1 MLTFNKKIV
10 TQDIEQHNERSLKAI
25 NRAIFLSQGEF
36 SLVLVRC
43 NYKIL
48 QKRMLH
54 RLKTISKNRYQI
66 QEFVLPASVK
76 TLYTTLQEYGENE
89 QLMRMPKG
97 GEGKDSHFALMI
109 FGLESVISI
118 DDLLTSS
125 NQVRDEFRK
134 RLPFPIVLWVNDSVM
149 QKLVQLAPD
158 FTSWGAPPIKLEIST
173 DELINFLQQKANSLF
188 KHVLSRG
195 EVKYAP
201 WRVDKHHSHLNM
213 ATDCRSRLEIDSAV
227 QDLQSR
233 GEVIN
238 PELQASL
245 EFLFGQYDYA
255 SDSVPNAIF
264 RYKKSLQFWRGTNNL
279 EKEGILL
286 FCIGLSYC
294 RNADLHRAQRYRHW
308 EEAWPYL
315 SKSVETFIQLNRQE
329 LVAIFIT
336 QLGEVIQHLEGW
348 DTLEVWVQKAL
359 KLHQIYGSPVQLA
372 QDYGFLAEVALA
384 QSRWTDANQLAQKAL
399 TLLTSVSDLATNYQ
413 GLHPFLLIQLY
424 QLFLVKSYRE
434 LGEGENATTNL
445 EIASS
450 QLAEAIESSD
460 PHYELQRYLHLL
472 ETLHHLY
479 FDQSR
484 YLEAFRIKQEQRGI
498 EQLYG
503 FRAFIGAGH
512 LQPRLLPSNPTI
524 TPLEHQEIVA
534 QEIAASGREK
544 DVNEL
549 KARLSRADCQLIVIH
564 GPSGVGK
571 SSIILAGLVPALTY
585 KPLGDRMVLPIVLQ
599 VYTDWIGGLVKSLT
613 QRELGEKGKGI
624 EAILN
629 QLKENSDRNFLTL
642 LIFDQFEEFFLGHT
656 NGEQKR
662 LFYELL
668 RSCLNLPFV
677 KVIISIR
684 QDYLHHLLELEKC
697 NIDIIENGILDQ
709 KIRYPLG
716 NFLLH
721 NARDVIESLT
731 ERAHFYL
738 EPALIDELVQDLAGE
753 HNSVRPIE
761 LQIVGAQ
768 LQTENITNL
777 AMYRERGPVK
787 KIAERFLEKAI
798 KDCGPENEQAA
809 WIVLHLM
816 TDENNNRPLKTR
828 AELSIE
834 SAIDP
839 EALTLILEILEKSGL
854 VFLLPEVPTNRYQL
868 VHDYLVE
875 FIRHNKQV
883 NIQEELEELRKRDKL
898 SQEKIQQLMREK
910 NLRTELAKATKK
922 EKEAMEKQRQAEEKL
937 NQILRKRLRESTIRG
952 IVLGTLVVISGG
964 VGFWAAFSENNAN
977 LIALNASSEAL
988 VASNRQF
995 DALIKSL
1002 WAGRE
1007 LRKSLGV
1014 NTETKMRVITALQ
1027 QVVYQV
1033 REKNRLPGHGD
1044 WVSSVNFSPDGEI
1057 LASASRDNTI
1067 KIWQKDGLLIK
1078 DLDKKLGGHTAGV
1091 YSVRFSPDGRILAS
1105 ASEDKTIKLWSVS
1118 RNGKLIKITLNLTL
1132 TGHSDR
1138 VHSISFSPDGQTI
1151 ASASEDKTVRLWS
1164 KDGKLLQT
1172 FTGHQ
1177 DWVLGVSFSH
1187 DGELIASSSKDKT
1200 IKIWRKDG
1208 KLMKTIAAHSE
1219 PVLDVRFSPQDNIIA
1234 SASADNTVKLWHPD
1248 GRLLKTLKGHSEAV
1262 ISISFSPDGQT
1273 IATASADNTIKL
1285 WKIDGTLIET
1295 LQGHG
1300 RMVEGVS
1307 FSPYGKIIASAS
1319 ADNTI
1324 KLWQANGGMI
1334 KPIQGHTKAVSS
1346 VSFSPLSLVNK
1357 EAKEAKDIILATAS
1371 WDNTIKLWNEKGL
1384 LLKTIP
1390 AHRDKVNSV
1399 TFSPDG
1405 QIIASGS
1412 ADKTIKLWGKDGT
1425 LHKTL
1430 QGHQDRVNSVIFS
1443 PDGKLIASGSRDK
1456 TVKLWHTDGTLY
1468 KTLLGHTGEVWGVS
1482 FSPDGNTIASAS
1494 EDKTIKL
1501 WNRDGKFIKTLEEAH
1516 NGSVNWVTFSPDGK
1530 LIASASD
1537 DGTVKLWNLNNPK
1550 PIKTLK
1556 GHNGSVNW
1564 VTFSPDGKFIA
1575 SASEDKTVNIW
1586 TSRQGHLINSLKGHT
1601 DEVFGL
1607 SFSPDGKFLASAS
1620 KDKTV
1625 ILWSFDLD
1633 DLLQRGCNWLDDYLQ
1648 NNRETQSISEANP
1661 QEFRTF
1667 CDGVMGR

>member
-1564 VTFSPDGKFIA
+1564 V
-1575 SASEDKTVNIW
+1575 
-1586 TSRQGHLINSLKGHT
+1586 
-1601 DEVFGL
+1601 
-1607 SFSPDGKFLASAS
+1607 
-1620 KDKTV
+1620 
-1625 ILWSFDLD
+1625 
-1633 DLLQRGCNWLDDYLQ
+1633 
-1648 NNRETQSISEANP
+1648 
-1661 QEFRTF
+1661 
-1667 CDGVMGR
+1667 